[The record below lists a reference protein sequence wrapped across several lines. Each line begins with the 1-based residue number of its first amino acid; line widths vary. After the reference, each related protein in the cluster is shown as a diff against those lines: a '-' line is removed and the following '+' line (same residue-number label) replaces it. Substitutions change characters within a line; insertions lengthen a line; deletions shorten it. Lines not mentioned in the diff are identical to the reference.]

1 MKHNRSKFEIVKRLT
16 LSLGLALFFF
26 GMTAC
31 HSQFIPNT
39 TVEDTTSNRE
49 IIDFCESY
57 RRALEQRDVGALLA
71 MASPRYYENSG
82 TPEGEDDYDIAGL
95 RTVLTETLP
104 RVHTV
109 RYEFRYRRVMVESD
123 NVLVDYTYSGSFRV
137 ETEDGHRWF
146 RRVADNRLELE
157 RVGGQYRVVAGM

>member
-1 MKHNRSKFEIVKRLT
+1 MSETTRR
-16 LSLGLALFFF
+16 LALSF
-26 GMTAC
+26 GLLAAVTSLSAC

-39 TVEDTTSNRE
+39 TVEDTNANRE

-57 RRALEQRDVGALLA
+57 RHALEQRDVGALLA

-82 TPEGEDDYDIAGL
+82 TPEGDDDYDITGL
-95 RTVLTETLP
+95 REVLSDTLP

-109 RYEFRYRRVMVESD
+109 RYEFRYRRVSVERD
-123 NVLVDYTYSGSFRV
+123 RVLVDYTYSGSFRV
-137 ETEDGHRWF
+137 ETEGGHRWF

-157 RVGGQYRVVAGM
+157 RVGGQYRVIAGM